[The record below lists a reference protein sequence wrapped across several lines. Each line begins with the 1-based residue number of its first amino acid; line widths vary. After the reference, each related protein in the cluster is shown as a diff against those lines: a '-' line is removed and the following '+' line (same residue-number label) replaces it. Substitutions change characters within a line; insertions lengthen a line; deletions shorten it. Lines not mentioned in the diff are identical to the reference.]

1 MKKHLKYLK
10 YLLVHKWY
18 VMIECWKYGLIWRGI
33 KHDWSKFLPSEW
45 FPYVEYFYG
54 EKEDTGRLVTKN
66 GVLVPE
72 FLPPVGAKVAFNEAW
87 NHHQKRNRH
96 HWQYWLLTQD
106 QPNPQMIP
114 TSHDGGMTHL
124 YITAS
129 YSGQVAA
136 VIYDERIKD
145 VTDFGAREEL
155 LKQLRQVPVALP
167 MPDAD
172 RKEMLADWIGAGKAQ
187 GNPYVWEWYEKNR
200 DNINLHFDTFWW
212 VRTELSKKKSGWE
225 RELEAIKRTMG

>member
-1 MKKHLKYLK
+1 
-10 YLLVHKWY
+10 
-18 VMIECWKYGLIWRGI
+18 MITATDLFCGAGGSSSGL
-33 KHDWSKFLPSEW
+33 
-45 FPYVEYFYG
+45 
-54 EKEDTGRLVTKN
+54 
-66 GVLVPE
+66 
-72 FLPPVGAKVAFNEAW
+72 AAAEAEVRMAV
-87 NHHQKRNRH
+87 N